1 MEENNGRR
9 VEVLLV
15 EVRVHLNG
23 VRAASD
29 FTVESSVALT
39 LWLFM

>member
-15 EVRVHLNG
+15 EVRVHLDG

-29 FTVESSVALT
+29 FTVDRSVALT
-39 LWLFM
+39 LWLFI